1 MCQGLRN
8 SREIV
13 ILGTYRLT
21 HLASELL
28 GLTRLHKFANN
39 EQEISIPHEAS
50 ECGVENFEFIVSQR
64 VQVNPDN

>member
-1 MCQGLRN
+1 MCQGLGN

-28 GLTRLHKFANN
+28 GLTRLHKFAKN
-39 EQEISIPHEAS
+39 EQEISILHKAS
-50 ECGVENFEFIVSQR
+50 ECGIENFEFIVLL
-64 VQVNPDN
+64 VNECR